1 MSIASRM
8 LGKLCGLPPTT
19 TRDISITRDVEISMP
34 DGVILLADHYVPR
47 GGDNFPLILCRSPYG
62 RRGLFGLLFAWPF
75 AERGYQVLIQSC
87 RGTFGSGGNF
97 TCLSQEHDDGLAT
110 VEWIKKQNW
119 FPGEMG
125 TVGGSYLGYTQW
137 AIASETPEVKAMA
150 PLITT
155 STFTKQFYMG
165 ESFSLE
171 GHLVWSNMMR
181 DVHNSR
187 MAQLGSED
195 LSILGRQSKL
205 QRAMMHLPLSEA
217 DEVLSGKPIASWQD
231 VIQHCEPEY
240 EWWQS
245 TDRRDKVSGV
255 RAQVSFQSGWFDI
268 FLPWMMEDYQL
279 LRQAGHNPYMT
290 IGPWQ
295 HGNRAGMA
303 EGLRQSL
310 AWHNAHLRGDRS
322 GLREAPVRVFVMG
335 ADEWRDFPEWPPPD
349 FLPERWHLQP
359 GGGLATEMPPP
370 SDPDCYRYDPTD
382 PTPNLAGAIMRGRW
396 GQQDNR
402 ELESRSDVLVYTS
415 QPMEQELEVIGPV
428 EAELLIRSSLEHT
441 DFYARLCDV
450 DPKGRSLN
458 ICDGLQRRR
467 PNHPAPESDG
477 CIRVNIKL
485 WPTAYC
491 LRKGH
496 RIRLQVSSG
505 AHPRWV
511 RNTGSGEPIA
521 TATTLRVADQKVY
534 HDPAHPS
541 AVVLPILKR

>member
-1 MSIASRM
+1 MSIASRI
-8 LGKLCGLPPTT
+8 LAKLCRLPPAT
-19 TRDISITRDVEISMP
+19 TRDIAVKRDVEIPMP

-62 RRGLFGLLFAWPF
+62 RRGFFGLLFAWPF

-97 TCLSQEHDDGLAT
+97 TCLSQERDDGLAT
-110 VEWIKKQNW
+110 VEWIRKQEW
-119 FPGEMG
+119 FPGEM
-125 TVGGSYLGYTQW
+125 
-137 AIASETPEVKAMA
+137 
-150 PLITT
+150 
-155 STFTKQFYMG
+155 
-165 ESFSLE
+165 SFSLE
-171 GHLVWSNMMR
+171 GHLAWSNMMR

-187 MAQLGSED
+187 MAQFGFEN
-195 LSILGRQSKL
+195 LSILGRPSKL

-310 AWHNAHLRGDRS
+310 AWHNAHLRGDSS
-322 GLREAPVRVFVMG
+322 GLRQAPVRVFVMG
-335 ADEWRDFPEWPPPD
+335 ADEWHDFPEWPPPD
-349 FLPERWHLQP
+349 LQPERWHLQP
-359 GGGLATEMPPP
+359 DGGLAPEPPSQ
-370 SDPDCYRYDPTD
+370 SDPDRYRYDPAD
-382 PTPNLAGAIMRGRW
+382 PTPNLAGAIMTGQW

-402 ELESRSDVLVYTS
+402 KLESRPDVLVYTS
-415 QPMEQELEVIGPV
+415 EPMEQELEVIGPV
-428 EAELLIRSSLEHT
+428 EAELFVRSSLEHT
-441 DFYARLCDV
+441 DFFARLCDV
-450 DPKGRSLN
+450 DPQGKSLN
-458 ICDGLQRRR
+458 ICDGLQRLR
-467 PNHPAPESDG
+467 PNRPALTSDG
-477 CIRVNIKL
+477 YVRVHIEL
-485 WPTAYC
+485 WPTAY
-491 LRKGH
+491 RFRRGH

-521 TATTLRVADQKVY
+521 TATTLRVADQEVY
-534 HDPAHPS
+534 HDPVHPS
-541 AVVLPILKR
+541 AIILPILK